1 MREREAGDN
10 YKRGLIRTSET
21 ARGLSALV
29 VPLGGQGG
37 RMQAG
42 SKGARAPTTEEVG
55 GLSALSTLASIQHA
69 RKHTYKL
76 KSPRAS
82 GVCVRAGSTGASM
95 SDTRKHTRGSKRRT
109 KDRKRTSSS
118 KD

>member
-1 MREREAGDN
+1 
-10 YKRGLIRTSET
+10 
-21 ARGLSALV
+21 
-29 VPLGGQGG
+29 
-37 RMQAG
+37 MQAG
-42 SKGARAPTTEEVG
+42 SKGAGAPTTEEVG

-95 SDTRKHTRGSKRRT
+95 SCHEHTRKKHTRGSERRT

>member
-1 MREREAGDN
+1 MPLHTMREREAGDN

-55 GLSALSTLASIQHA
+55 GLSALSTLASI
-69 RKHTYKL
+69 L
-76 KSPRAS
+76 
-82 GVCVRAGSTGASM
+82 
-95 SDTRKHTRGSKRRT
+95 
-109 KDRKRTSSS
+109 TS
-118 KD
+118 